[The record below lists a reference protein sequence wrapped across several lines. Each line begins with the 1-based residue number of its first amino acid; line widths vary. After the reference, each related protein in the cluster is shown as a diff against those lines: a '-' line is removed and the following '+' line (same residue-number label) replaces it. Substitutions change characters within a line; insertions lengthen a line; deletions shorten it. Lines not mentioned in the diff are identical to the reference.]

1 MSRLSVVIPVYNSS
15 QYLDRCIISIIQQ
28 SYSDF
33 EAIFVDDCSTDGS
46 AAIVRQFARN
56 DSRIA
61 LSVHRKN
68 GGPGAARNTGI
79 ARATG
84 EYVTFVDSDDFIMP
98 NLFEVLKQATKGG
111 EFDIVETG
119 CQALDQQDNVLWDYA
134 PSPMI
139 VDDLAKDPE
148 NIFLIREWG
157 VTQKLWRR
165 SLFQDDTV
173 FPEKIYWEDIA
184 VVPALIVNARTLARV
199 EFIGYNYLQ
208 HATSITNTRS
218 VKHVLDLFKAFD
230 YFISHLKRRD
240 LLERYREAV
249 IELIETRVKYFIKH
263 TRTTHIANS
272 PRTAGLMR
280 LCELLAIQYLHG
292 KQIVQYLSTA
302 RIEAVL
308 DRSSADSK
316 SYTDNFERMF
326 NLLISQALDRRHAA

>member
-33 EAIFVDDCSTDGS
+33 EAIFVDDCSTDSS

-61 LSVHRKN
+61 LSVREKN

-79 ARATG
+79 AQAKG

-134 PSPMI
+134 PSPMV

-165 SLFQDDTV
+165 SLFQDDTI
-173 FPEKIYWEDIA
+173 FPEKVYWEDIA
-184 VVPALIVNARTLARV
+184 VVPSLIVNATTLVRV

-208 HATSITNTRS
+208 RATSITNTRS

-230 YFISHLKRRD
+230 YFISHLKRRN

-249 IELIETRVKYFIKH
+249 VQLIESRVEYFLKN
-263 TRTTHIANS
+263 TGS
-272 PRTAGLMR
+272 QQLSGPPRMAGLTR
-280 LCELLAIQYLHG
+280 LCELLAIQYLDG
-292 KQIVQYLSTA
+292 KQIAQYLRA
-302 RIEAVL
+302 AQFEAIL
-308 DRSSADSK
+308 RKSSIDAK
-316 SYTDNFERMF
+316 SYIDGVENAF
-326 NLLISQALDRRHAA
+326 NLLIVQALDKRHVA